1 MVTMQDVATR
11 AGVTKQTVSNVVTGR
26 AAVRPDTAAR
36 VRAAIDDL
44 GYKPNLV
51 ARSLATGTTMTVG
64 LIVPTIASPFYSEIV
79 EEVENVLDEHGYHLV
94 LGTTRADGDRAKRQL
109 AGLSSRL
116 VDALLIAGDRDL
128 TDPLALL
135 PDPRFPIALC
145 AWETEIPDSLPVV
158 TIDYE
163 HAGFLAGKHLRSL
176 GHKRVAAVVELPTHH
191 RRLAGLRSAF
201 ERHRLRIGDDMVFTP
216 TEATPA
222 GGFAAAQ
229 AALAADPDLTAIFA
243 SHDLLALGVLE
254 AVKESG
260 RSVPGDVSV
269 IGFDDT
275 APVALTHPALTAVA
289 IPARQMAQQATTL
302 LLRAIT
308 EGTPPVNAAQLLRT
322 SLVIRNSTAPARH

>member
-1 MVTMQDVATR
+1 MQDVANR
-11 AGVTKQTVSNVVTGR
+11 AGVTKQTVSNVVNGR
-26 AAVRPDTAAR
+26 AAVRPDTEAR
-36 VRAAIDDL
+36 VRAAIADL
-44 GYKPNLV
+44 GYEPNLV
-51 ARSLATGTTMTVG
+51 ARSLATGSTMTVG
-64 LIVPTIASPFYSEIV
+64 LIVPTVASPFYSEIV
-79 EEVENVLDEHGYHLV
+79 EEVENVLDQHGYHLV
-94 LGTTRADGDRAKRQL
+94 LCTTRADGDRAKRQL

-135 PDPRFPIALC
+135 PDARFPIALC
-145 AWETEIPDSLPVV
+145 AWETQIPDSLPVV

-163 HAGFLAGKHLRSL
+163 HAGFLAGEHLRSL
-176 GHKRVAAVVELPTHH
+176 GHRRIAAVVELPTHEL
-191 RRLAGLRSAF
+191 RLAGLRRAF
-201 ERHRLRIGDDMVFTP
+201 GQDKLSDDHVFVP
-216 TEATPA
+216 TKPTPA

-229 AALAADPDLTAIFA
+229 AALAADPELTAIFA

-289 IPARQMAQQATTL
+289 IPSREMARQATAL
-302 LLRAIT
+302 LLRAIDD
-308 EGTPPVNAAQLLRT
+308 GTQPVNSAQLLRT
-322 SLVIRNSTAPARH
+322 SLVIRDSTGPAPR

>member
-1 MVTMQDVATR
+1 MATR
-11 AGVTKQTVSNVVTGR
+11 AGVTKQTVSNVVNGR
-26 AAVRPDTAAR
+26 AAVRPDTEAR
-36 VRAAIDDL
+36 VRAAIADL
-44 GYKPNLV
+44 GYEPNLV
-51 ARSLATGTTMTVG
+51 ARSLATGSTMTVG
-64 LIVPTIASPFYSEIV
+64 LIVPTVASPFYSEIV
-79 EEVENVLDEHGYHLV
+79 EEVENVLDQHGYHLV
-94 LGTTRADGDRAKRQL
+94 LCTTRADGDRAKRQL

-135 PDPRFPIALC
+135 PDARFPIALC
-145 AWETEIPDSLPVV
+145 AWETQIPDSLPVV

-163 HAGFLAGKHLRSL
+163 HAGFLAGEHLRSL
-176 GHKRVAAVVELPTHH
+176 GHQRVAAVVELPTHEL
-191 RRLAGLRSAF
+191 RLAGLRRAF
-201 ERHRLRIGDDMVFTP
+201 AQDELTIGDERVFVP
-216 TEATPA
+216 TQPTPA

-229 AALAADPDLTAIFA
+229 AALAADPELTAIFA

-289 IPARQMAQQATTL
+289 IPSREMARQATAL
-302 LLRAIT
+302 LLRAIDERT
-308 EGTPPVNAAQLLRT
+308 QPVNSAQLLRT
-322 SLVIRNSTAPARH
+322 SLVIRDSTGPAAR

>member
-26 AAVRPDTAAR
+26 VAVRPDTAAR
-36 VRAAIDDL
+36 VRAAIADL

-64 LIVPTIASPFYSEIV
+64 LIVPTVASPFYSEIV

-94 LGTTRADGDRAKRQL
+94 LCTTRADGERAKRQL

-145 AWETEIPDSLPVV
+145 AWETQIPDSLPVV

-176 GHKRVAAVVELPTHH
+176 GHRRVAAVVELPTHQ
-191 RRLAGLRSAF
+191 RRLAGFRTAF
-201 ERHRLRIGDDMVFTP
+201 AQHRVQVRDDMVFAP
-216 TEATPA
+216 PEATPA

-229 AALAADPDLTAIFA
+229 AALAADPSLTAIFA

-275 APVALTHPALTAVA
+275 APVGLTHPALTAVA
-289 IPARQMAQQATTL
+289 IPSREMAQQATNL
-302 LLRAIT
+302 LLRAIS
-308 EGTPPVNAAQLLRT
+308 EGTAPVNSAQLLRT
-322 SLVIRNSTAPARH
+322 SLVIRDSTGPAKR

>member
-1 MVTMQDVATR
+1 MQDVAAR
-11 AGVTKQTVSNVVTGR
+11 AGVTKQTVSNVVNGR
-26 AAVRPDTAAR
+26 AAVRPDTEAR
-36 VRAAIDDL
+36 VRAAIADL
-44 GYKPNLV
+44 GYEPNLV
-51 ARSLATGTTMTVG
+51 ARSLATGSTMTVG
-64 LIVPTIASPFYSEIV
+64 LIVPTVASPFYSEIV
-79 EEVENVLDEHGYHLV
+79 EEVENVLDQHGYHLV
-94 LGTTRADGDRAKRQL
+94 LCTTRADGDRAKRQL

-135 PDPRFPIALC
+135 PDARFPIALC
-145 AWETEIPDSLPVV
+145 AWETQIPDSLPVV

-163 HAGFLAGKHLRSL
+163 HAGFLAGEHLRSL
-176 GHKRVAAVVELPTHH
+176 GHRRVAAVVELPTHEL
-191 RRLAGLRSAF
+191 RLSGLRRAF
-201 ERHRLRIGDDMVFTP
+201 AQDELRIGDEHVFVP
-216 TEATPA
+216 TEPTPA

-229 AALAADPDLTAIFA
+229 AALAADPELTAIFA

-289 IPARQMAQQATTL
+289 IPSREMARQATAL
-302 LLRAIT
+302 LLRAID
-308 EGTPPVNAAQLLRT
+308 EGTQPVNSAQLLRT
-322 SLVIRNSTAPARH
+322 SLVIRDSTGPAPR

>member
-1 MVTMQDVATR
+1 MQDVANR
-11 AGVTKQTVSNVVTGR
+11 AGVTKQTVSNVVNGR
-26 AAVRPDTAAR
+26 AAVRPDTEAR
-36 VRAAIDDL
+36 VRAAIADL
-44 GYKPNLV
+44 GYEPNLV
-51 ARSLATGTTMTVG
+51 ARSLATGSTMTVG
-64 LIVPTIASPFYSEIV
+64 LIVPTVASPFYSEIV
-79 EEVENVLDEHGYHLV
+79 EEVENVLDQHGYHLV
-94 LGTTRADGDRAKRQL
+94 LCTTRADGDRAKRQL

-135 PDPRFPIALC
+135 PDARFPIALC
-145 AWETEIPDSLPVV
+145 AWETQIPDSLPVV

-163 HAGFLAGKHLRSL
+163 HAGFLAGEHLRSL
-176 GHKRVAAVVELPTHH
+176 GHRRIAAVVELPTHEL
-191 RRLAGLRSAF
+191 RLAGLRRAF
-201 ERHRLRIGDDMVFTP
+201 GHDKVSDDHVFVP
-216 TEATPA
+216 TKPTPA

-229 AALAADPDLTAIFA
+229 AALAADPELTAIFA

-289 IPARQMAQQATTL
+289 IPSREMARQATAL
-302 LLRAIT
+302 LLRAID
-308 EGTPPVNAAQLLRT
+308 EGTQPVNSAQLLRT
-322 SLVIRNSTAPARH
+322 SLVIRDSTGPAPR

>member
-1 MVTMQDVATR
+1 MQDVATR
-11 AGVTKQTVSNVVTGR
+11 AGVTKQTVSNVVNGR
-26 AAVRPDTAAR
+26 AAVRPDTEAR
-36 VRAAIDDL
+36 VRAAIADL
-44 GYKPNLV
+44 GYEPNLV
-51 ARSLATGTTMTVG
+51 ARSLATGSTMTVG
-64 LIVPTIASPFYSEIV
+64 LIVPTVASPFYSEIV
-79 EEVENVLDEHGYHLV
+79 EEVENVLDQHGYHLV
-94 LGTTRADGDRAKRQL
+94 LCTTRADGDRAKRQL

-135 PDPRFPIALC
+135 PDARFPIALC
-145 AWETEIPDSLPVV
+145 AWETQIPDSLPVV

-163 HAGFLAGKHLRSL
+163 HAGFLAGEHLRSL
-176 GHKRVAAVVELPTHH
+176 GHQRVAAVVELPTHEL
-191 RRLAGLRSAF
+191 RLAGLRRAF
-201 ERHRLRIGDDMVFTP
+201 AQDELTIGDERVFVP
-216 TEATPA
+216 TQPTPA

-229 AALAADPDLTAIFA
+229 AALAADPELTAIFA

-289 IPARQMAQQATTL
+289 IPSREMARQATAL
-302 LLRAIT
+302 LLRAIDERT
-308 EGTPPVNAAQLLRT
+308 QPVNSAQLLRT
-322 SLVIRNSTAPARH
+322 SLVIRDSTGPAAR